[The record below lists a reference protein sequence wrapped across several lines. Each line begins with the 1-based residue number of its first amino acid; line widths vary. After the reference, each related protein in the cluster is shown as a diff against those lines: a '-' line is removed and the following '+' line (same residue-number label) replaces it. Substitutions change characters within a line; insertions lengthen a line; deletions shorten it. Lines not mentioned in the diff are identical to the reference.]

1 MLIPV
6 LLAGGSGTRLWPA
19 SRESRPKQF
28 LSLTGGQDSLLSQTL
43 SRLNGLEDLGEPLAI
58 GAEAHRFVIAEQ
70 MKAAGFLGQT
80 ILEPVPRDT
89 AAAVAAAAMEAI
101 SRYGAQTEILVL
113 PTDHALASLCNCS
126 CARLRY
132 VRGND

>member
-70 MKAAGFLGQT
+70 MKAEKGAGPDYIGPAWFTEG
-80 ILEPVPRDT
+80 IDDV
-89 AAAVAAAAMEAI
+89 
-101 SRYGAQTEILVL
+101 YG
-113 PTDHALASLCNCS
+113 
-126 CARLRY
+126 
-132 VRGND
+132 